1 MKRYLA
7 VLVLCMTPALLRA
20 QVLIVSPASLSWS
33 KVTPGV
39 KVDQKLTI
47 TNNSGTIV
55 TGTLSLVHFPFSI
68 LEGTT
73 FGLQPQ
79 DSKSFTIECYSL
91 DSGGGDYYDTLI
103 FHSASDT
110 DHR

>member
-1 MKRYLA
+1 MKRYFA
-7 VLVLCMTPALLRA
+7 VLILLLNPALLHG
-20 QVLIVSPASLSWS
+20 QVLVVSPTSLSWS
-33 KVTPGV
+33 KVTPGA
-39 KVDQKLTI
+39 KADQKVTI

-55 TGTLSLVHFPFSI
+55 TGMLSTPHSPFSI

-79 DSKSFTIECYSL
+79 DSKFFTLECYSL

-103 FHSASDT
+103 F
-110 DHR
+110 